1 MSQPLGSGNSR
12 SHRGVIPQPARAG
25 GGICSCPCSCSSSGV
40 AQAPAVSR
48 VPPPALP
55 GTFPHRAVT
64 AQSREPGL
72 SESTY
77 ASERRQG
84 HPSKPEGAIRE
95 VIEPDE
101 WRKPALWKTLWKKP
115 CQEADPKI
123 VCNPFGIIATKF
135 SATRVYSG
143 ESAIL
148 ISEAKF
154 AEKGPGSRGLLLAQ
168 YRVEVD
174 LLQIAMESA

>member
-1 MSQPLGSGNSR
+1 
-12 SHRGVIPQPARAG
+12 
-25 GGICSCPCSCSSSGV
+25 
-40 AQAPAVSR
+40 
-48 VPPPALP
+48 
-55 GTFPHRAVT
+55 
-64 AQSREPGL
+64 
-72 SESTY
+72 
-77 ASERRQG
+77 
-84 HPSKPEGAIRE
+84 

-101 WRKPALWKTLWKKP
+101 WRKPGLPLWKTLWKKP

-123 VCNPFGIIATKF
+123 VCNPFGITATKS

-174 LLQIAMESA
+174 LLQIATESA